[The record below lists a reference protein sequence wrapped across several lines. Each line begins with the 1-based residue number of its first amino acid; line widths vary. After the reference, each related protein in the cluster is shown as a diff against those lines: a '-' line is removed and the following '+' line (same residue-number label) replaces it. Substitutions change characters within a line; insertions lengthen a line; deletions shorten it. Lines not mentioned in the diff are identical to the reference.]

1 MAKSLWVKRIVFA
14 ALIAE
19 IAYVILFNL
28 ALRLPVTQTLI
39 NQIKPDKFY
48 ISWESAWTFY
58 PFRFHIRNASG
69 SGQSRSQQ
77 WEFEVQSVSA
87 SIDVLPLLF
96 KRVWI
101 NHVRISSADYY
112 QRPRLK
118 PDTDYSGLISFYPPI
133 SGREITDAVTTLKK
147 KIRAWHVDIEDIRLD
162 GQYRY
167 WVHQF
172 KGQAHGTLEADL
184 DVVSR
189 GGLFSLT
196 IPDIEL
202 ELGPHFIKESQELFR
217 QGLISGELG
226 FAPFVPREN
235 KGSRILQYLLIDAD
249 TNIYVNS
256 LAFIDLFTNNYN
268 GLKINGT
275 GLVDGHLRM
284 EGGRVLDGTDL
295 SINAD
300 NLNVSLYSHSISGN
314 GSVLIEVSPETGNKL
329 DLDVRFND
337 MVVAQDSGDTPL
349 LVGQG
354 LVLNGISA
362 NDLLRTEGAP
372 GTAEQMGIKNKM
384 KQVELRLKVPSARIA
399 DMSVFNHY
407 IPPGAPLAFTSGSAD
422 LDADILLKQEDADGY
437 LRLEGKDMEALV
449 DDQSIRADLRAD
461 ISLEDGMLGELFF
474 DISGSELRLDNVKVV
489 GENESFNQKN
499 WAAILRLTQAET
511 ILSDPVRLNAEA
523 NLSMTDS
530 RPIVAM
536 LGNQKNRPRW
546 IKNMLTVE
554 DISGNVELDF
564 AGGRLAIPN
573 AFMNSD
579 NIEFGAKGII
589 GKGQQDGMIYAR
601 YKKLDIVVKISEG
614 KKNID
619 LTRARGK
626 FDEYQLPGALTT
638 KHQ

>member
-1 MAKSLWVKRIVFA
+1 MAKNPWLKRIVIA

-19 IAYVILFNL
+19 IAYVILFNF

-77 WEFEVQSVSA
+77 WEFKVQSVSA

-101 NHVRISSADYY
+101 NRVRLSSANYY

-147 KIRAWHVDIEDIRLD
+147 KKRAWHVDIEDIRLD

-196 IPDIEL
+196 VPDIEL

-217 QGLISGELG
+217 QGVISGELG

-249 TNIYVNS
+249 TKVYVNS
-256 LAFIDLFTNNYN
+256 LAFIDLFTSNYR
-268 GLKINGT
+268 GLEINGT

-284 EGGRVLDGTDL
+284 EAGRVLDGTDL

-362 NDLLRTEGAP
+362 NDLLRIEGAP
-372 GTAEQMGIKNKM
+372 GTAGQMDIKNKM
-384 KQVELRLKVPSARIA
+384 KQVELRLKVPSARVA

-407 IPPGAPLAFTSGSAD
+407 IPPSAPLAFTSGSAS
-422 LDADILLKQEDADGY
+422 LDADILLKQDDADGY
-437 LRLEGKDMEALV
+437 LRLEGKDLEALV

-461 ISLEDGMLGELFF
+461 VSLDDGMLGDLFF

-499 WAAILRLTQAET
+499 WAATLVLTQAEA
-511 ILSDPVRLNAEA
+511 ILSDPVQLNAAA

-536 LGNQKNRPRW
+536 LGNQKNRPQW
-546 IKNMLTVE
+546 IKKMLIVE
-554 DISGNVELDF
+554 DVSGDVELNF
-564 AGGRLAIPN
+564 AGDRWAIPN
-573 AFMNSD
+573 AFVISD
-579 NIEFGAKGII
+579 NIEFGAKGTID
-589 GKGQQDGMIYAR
+589 KGQQNGIIYAR

-626 FDEYQLPGALTT
+626 FDEYQVPAAVTT